1 MRGVVNEPMVADER
15 LVEKHVR
22 TLAES
27 PRGRRH
33 HPEGL
38 RRAVEYI
45 AAELKSYGWTTQET
59 PFVLRW
65 SIGVTEKGAVAPLWR
80 RVRLYRRLEGVNLL
94 ARLPQQS
101 PQARAVLLIAHV
113 DSVEG
118 SPGADDNASGVAAVL
133 ECARLLAAQPDP
145 PVVRLAFVDM
155 EELGKVGSRA
165 LARDRGFRQ
174 GLHHVVCL
182 ESVGTFSSRPGTQR
196 VGVLKYVFPQAAADI
211 AKNGNRGDFVLAI
224 CRRSSR
230 RAAVAISES
239 AQELRIL
246 VGQEP
251 RPDGWAGRLI
261 TQIARPLRNLDRSD
275 HAPFWDRGVPSLMLT
290 CTASFRSSRY
300 HLPGDVAAEVDF
312 ARVAQLST
320 AVVRALRGG
329 LGTSG

>member
-1 MRGVVNEPMVADER
+1 
-15 LVEKHVR
+15 
-22 TLAES
+22 
-27 PRGRRH
+27 
-33 HPEGL
+33 L
-38 RRAVEYI
+38 RRAQEYI
-45 AAELKSYGWTTQET
+45 ATELKNSGWTTQAA
-59 PFVLRW
+59 PFVMRW
-65 SIGVTEKGAVAPLWR
+65 SIGVTEKGGVAPLWR

-133 ECARLLAAQPDP
+133 ECARLLAARPDP

-165 LARDRGFRQ
+165 LARDRRFRQ
-174 GLHHVVCL
+174 GLHQVICL
-182 ESVGTFSSRPGTQR
+182 ESVGTFSSEPGSQR
-196 VGVLKYVFPQAAADI
+196 VGVLKWVFPQAAAQI
-211 AKNGNRGDFVLAI
+211 AENHGRGDFVLAI

-230 RAAVAISES
+230 RAAAAISES
-239 AQELRIL
+239 ADGVRVL

-251 RPDGWAGRLI
+251 RPDGLPGRLM
-261 TQIARPLRNLDRSD
+261 TQILRPLRNLDRSD

-290 CTASFRSSRY
+290 CTASFRNSRY
-300 HLPGDVAAEVDF
+300 HRPGDVAAEVDF

-320 AVVRALRGG
+320 AVVRALRNG
-329 LGTSG
+329 LVVPRR